1 MTWRQDNEKSYR
13 KSTSQNR
20 ICYFCGMHGY
30 FSDCFAVCMAISAI
44 AFNLEKLQLSLI
56 FFGIASVLAVIM
68 IRLNGKT
75 DDKNEATS
83 K

>member
-1 MTWRQDNEKSYR
+1 MK
-13 KSTSQNR
+13 NR
-20 ICYFCGMHGY
+20 TGKALLKIV
-30 FSDCFAVCMAISAI
+30 FSIFAVCMAISAI

>member
-1 MTWRQDNEKSYR
+1 MK
-13 KSTSQNR
+13 NR
-20 ICYFCGMHGY
+20 TGKTLLKIVFAI
-30 FSDCFAVCMAISAI
+30 FAVCMAISAI

-75 DDKNEATS
+75 DDKDEATS

>member
-1 MTWRQDNEKSYR
+1 MKNLTGKALL
-13 KSTSQNR
+13 K
-20 ICYFCGMHGY
+20 IV
-30 FSDCFAVCMAISAI
+30 FAIFTVCMAISAI

>member
-1 MTWRQDNEKSYR
+1 MKNLTGKALL
-13 KSTSQNR
+13 KIVFA
-20 ICYFCGMHGY
+20 ICT
-30 FSDCFAVCMAISAI
+30 VCMAISAI

>member
-1 MTWRQDNEKSYR
+1 MK
-13 KSTSQNR
+13 NR
-20 ICYFCGMHGY
+20 TGKALLKIVFAII
-30 FSDCFAVCMAISAI
+30 AVCMAISAI

>member
-1 MTWRQDNEKSYR
+1 MK
-13 KSTSQNR
+13 NR
-20 ICYFCGMHGY
+20 TGKALFKIVFAI
-30 FSDCFAVCMAISAI
+30 FAVCMAISAI

-75 DDKNEATS
+75 DDKNKATT
-83 K
+83 KK